1 MQYIP
6 LAYQSGA
13 DLPVR
18 PWGPGLRTPAAGKNA
33 AASELASLSAQPN
46 ATHFACRGWWNFW
59 TIESIIEPGGVNKIA
74 QNLMVLRQLHQLSQ
88 EEVAGRIG
96 VSRQAVAK
104 WETGQSV
111 PDILNCDALAKL
123 YDVELDDLL
132 HYDQEQTGKSIPP
145 RGKHLFG
152 TVRVG
157 ERGQMV
163 LPKQARE
170 VFGIKPGDRLV
181 VLGDENPEHP
191 GIALMKEGFFLG
203 IARLF
208 QTALDTT
215 VTPDET
221 EGEE

>member
-1 MQYIP
+1 MKMQ
-6 LAYQSGA
+6 
-13 DLPVR
+13 
-18 PWGPGLRTPAAGKNA
+18 K
-33 AASELASLSAQPN
+33 
-46 ATHFACRGWWNFW
+46 
-59 TIESIIEPGGVNKIA
+59 NKIA

-123 YDVELDDLL
+123 YDVELDDLR
-132 HYDQEQTGKSIPP
+132 HYDQEQIGKSIPP

-191 GIALMKEGFFLG
+191 GIALMKEEFFLG
-203 IARLF
+203 ITRLF

>member
-1 MQYIP
+1 MKMQ
-6 LAYQSGA
+6 
-13 DLPVR
+13 
-18 PWGPGLRTPAAGKNA
+18 K
-33 AASELASLSAQPN
+33 
-46 ATHFACRGWWNFW
+46 
-59 TIESIIEPGGVNKIA
+59 NKIA

-104 WETGQSV
+104 WESGQSV

-145 RGKHLFG
+145 KGKHLFG

-191 GIALMKEGFFLG
+191 GIALMKEEFFLG

>member
-33 AASELASLSAQPN
+33 AAPGLASLSAQPN

-59 TIESIIEPGGVNKIA
+59 TIESIIEPGGVKGMKMQKNKIA

-104 WETGQSV
+104 WETGFPQPKATSSPRFLLPPSSGRNRVYRKTTCLKKSV
-111 PDILNCDALAKL
+111 QKSTLQRSQNSFPGGSFYIVVVSVSVQN
-123 YDVELDDLL
+123 LL
-132 HYDQEQTGKSIPP
+132 
-145 RGKHLFG
+145 RF
-152 TVRVG
+152 RF
-157 ERGQMV
+157 
-163 LPKQARE
+163 A
-170 VFGIKPGDRLV
+170 
-181 VLGDENPEHP
+181 
-191 GIALMKEGFFLG
+191 A
-203 IARLF
+203 ARLF
-208 QTALDTT
+208 I
-215 VTPDET
+215 
-221 EGEE
+221 

>member
-1 MQYIP
+1 MKMQ
-6 LAYQSGA
+6 
-13 DLPVR
+13 
-18 PWGPGLRTPAAGKNA
+18 K
-33 AASELASLSAQPN
+33 
-46 ATHFACRGWWNFW
+46 
-59 TIESIIEPGGVNKIA
+59 NKIA
-74 QNLMVLRQLHQLSQ
+74 QNLMVLRQIHQLSQ

-145 RGKHLFG
+145 KGKHLFG

-191 GIALMKEGFFLG
+191 GIALMKEEFFLG

>member
-1 MQYIP
+1 MKMQ
-6 LAYQSGA
+6 
-13 DLPVR
+13 
-18 PWGPGLRTPAAGKNA
+18 K
-33 AASELASLSAQPN
+33 
-46 ATHFACRGWWNFW
+46 
-59 TIESIIEPGGVNKIA
+59 NKIA

-145 RGKHLFG
+145 GGKHLFG

-191 GIALMKEGFFLG
+191 GIALMKEEFFLG

>member
-1 MQYIP
+1 MKMQ
-6 LAYQSGA
+6 
-13 DLPVR
+13 
-18 PWGPGLRTPAAGKNA
+18 K
-33 AASELASLSAQPN
+33 
-46 ATHFACRGWWNFW
+46 
-59 TIESIIEPGGVNKIA
+59 NKIA
-74 QNLMVLRQLHQLSQ
+74 QNLMILRQLHQLSQ

-191 GIALMKEGFFLG
+191 GIALMKEEFFLG
-203 IARLF
+203 VARLF

-215 VTPDET
+215 VTPDEA

>member
-1 MQYIP
+1 MKMQ
-6 LAYQSGA
+6 
-13 DLPVR
+13 
-18 PWGPGLRTPAAGKNA
+18 K
-33 AASELASLSAQPN
+33 
-46 ATHFACRGWWNFW
+46 
-59 TIESIIEPGGVNKIA
+59 NKIA

-104 WETGQSV
+104 GETGQAV
-111 PDILNCDALAKL
+111 PALLNCDALAKL

-191 GIALMKEGFFLG
+191 GIALMKEEFFLE
-203 IARLF
+203 IARRF

>member
-1 MQYIP
+1 MKMQ
-6 LAYQSGA
+6 
-13 DLPVR
+13 
-18 PWGPGLRTPAAGKNA
+18 K
-33 AASELASLSAQPN
+33 
-46 ATHFACRGWWNFW
+46 
-59 TIESIIEPGGVNKIA
+59 NKIA

-104 WETGQSV
+104 WESGQSV

-191 GIALMKEGFFLG
+191 GIALMKEEFFLE

>member
-1 MQYIP
+1 MKMQ
-6 LAYQSGA
+6 
-13 DLPVR
+13 
-18 PWGPGLRTPAAGKNA
+18 K
-33 AASELASLSAQPN
+33 
-46 ATHFACRGWWNFW
+46 
-59 TIESIIEPGGVNKIA
+59 NKIA

-170 VFGIKPGDRLV
+170 VVGIKPGDRLV
-181 VLGDENPEHP
+181 VMGDENPEHP
-191 GIALMKEGFFLG
+191 GIALMKEEFFLG

>member
-1 MQYIP
+1 MKMQ
-6 LAYQSGA
+6 
-13 DLPVR
+13 
-18 PWGPGLRTPAAGKNA
+18 K
-33 AASELASLSAQPN
+33 
-46 ATHFACRGWWNFW
+46 
-59 TIESIIEPGGVNKIA
+59 NKIA

-170 VFGIKPGDRLV
+170 AFGIKPGDRLV

-191 GIALMKEGFFLG
+191 GIALMKEEFFLG

>member
-1 MQYIP
+1 MKMQ
-6 LAYQSGA
+6 
-13 DLPVR
+13 
-18 PWGPGLRTPAAGKNA
+18 K
-33 AASELASLSAQPN
+33 
-46 ATHFACRGWWNFW
+46 
-59 TIESIIEPGGVNKIA
+59 NKIA

-191 GIALMKEGFFLG
+191 GIALMKEEFFLG
-203 IARLF
+203 MARLF

-221 EGEE
+221 VAEE

>member
-1 MQYIP
+1 MKMQ
-6 LAYQSGA
+6 
-13 DLPVR
+13 
-18 PWGPGLRTPAAGKNA
+18 K
-33 AASELASLSAQPN
+33 
-46 ATHFACRGWWNFW
+46 
-59 TIESIIEPGGVNKIA
+59 NKIA
-74 QNLMVLRQLHQLSQ
+74 QNLMILRQLHQLSQ

-191 GIALMKEGFFLG
+191 GIALMKEEFFLG

-215 VTPDET
+215 VTPDEA

>member
-1 MQYIP
+1 MKMQ
-6 LAYQSGA
+6 
-13 DLPVR
+13 
-18 PWGPGLRTPAAGKNA
+18 K
-33 AASELASLSAQPN
+33 
-46 ATHFACRGWWNFW
+46 
-59 TIESIIEPGGVNKIA
+59 NKIA

-163 LPKQARE
+163 LPKQGRE

-191 GIALMKEGFFLG
+191 GIALMKEEFFLG